1 MFSSRVYRSRSRS
14 GERSFTVSGGSS
26 PACSRRYMPTQLP
39 RVPSLIPSS
48 FATRA
53 IGRDVSIT
61 IFTASSLNSGE
72 KLFFARGN
80 YFTFPDVHPN
90 RWTVRKPRGTS
101 LDDAGIGALAPLVQV
116 LAAGDV
122 GLDPMPLNLS

>member
-1 MFSSRVYRSRSRS
+1 ML
-14 GERSFTVSGGSS
+14 
-26 PACSRRYMPTQLP
+26 TQVP

-53 IGRDVSIT
+53 IGREVSIT

-72 KLFFARGN
+72 KLFFGRGN

-90 RWTVRKPRGTS
+90 GWTVRKARGTPS
-101 LDDAGIGALAPLVQV
+101 VFAGSFVGCSWCHVLGLGVGAGPGSGPGRDRDLDL
-116 LAAGDV
+116 GDP
-122 GLDPMPLNLS
+122 GGPGR

>member
-1 MFSSRVYRSRSRS
+1 
-14 GERSFTVSGGSS
+14 
-26 PACSRRYMPTQLP
+26 MPTQLP

-80 YFTFPDVHPN
+80 YLPFQRVHPIG
-90 RWTVRKPRGTS
+90 WTVRKPRGTS
-101 LDDAGIGALAPLVQV
+101 LEGDGVAEGFELGDQPAGFPFGVQ
-116 LAAGDV
+116 AAGEVAGTEFVV
-122 GLDPMPLNLS
+122 GLPGGQDVPDDDDQGVG